1 MTTERLRITA
11 IVTALTLFSVLNP
24 ALATDF
30 GNPKDIKQIRTLVSE
45 SFGKVLNVSVSNNWA
60 LCTAYSEEHESDLS
74 VVLHRAGKS
83 WEIKQSDGG
92 AFDKETLKSL
102 GVGSA
107 DIPSLLK
114 AYQ

>member
-1 MTTERLRITA
+1 MTNRRIHLVLIA
-11 IVTALTLFSVLNP
+11 TALAVFSLP
-24 ALATDF
+24 LSALATDF
-30 GNPKDIKQIRTLVSE
+30 GNPKDIKQVRSVVSGT
-45 SFGKVLNVSVSNNWA
+45 FGKVLNVSVSNNWA

-74 VVLHRAGKS
+74 VVLRRTGKN

-102 GVGSA
+102 GVASA
-107 DIPSLLK
+107 DISALLK